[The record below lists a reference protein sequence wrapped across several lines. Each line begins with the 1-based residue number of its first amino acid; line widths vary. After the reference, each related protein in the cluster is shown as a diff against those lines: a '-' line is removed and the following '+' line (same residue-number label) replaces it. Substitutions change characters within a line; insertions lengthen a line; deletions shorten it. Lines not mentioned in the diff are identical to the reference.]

1 MGMDP
6 RPLQRAFHKSVAKG
20 ADAGRQE
27 TEEELKL
34 WEEESCEKINQTN
47 AYLQG
52 KDLLLKAQAN

>member
-6 RPLQRAFHKSVAKG
+6 RPLQRAFHKSVAKA

-27 TEEELKL
+27 TEEEPEL

-47 AYLQG
+47 AHLQG